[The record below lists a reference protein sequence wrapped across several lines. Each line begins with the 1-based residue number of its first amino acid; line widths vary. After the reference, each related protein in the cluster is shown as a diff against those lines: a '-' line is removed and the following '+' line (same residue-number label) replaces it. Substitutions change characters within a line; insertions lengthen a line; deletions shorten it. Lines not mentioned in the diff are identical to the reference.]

1 MSPVAFHITWTT
13 YGSWLHGDE
22 RNWVESG
29 IPGIQAPD
37 PMRHAHAASLLV
49 EPPVDLNAE
58 QRRIVEQ
65 TIRDHCRI
73 RGWTLHALHVGAV
86 HVHVVVTADRSP
98 EEVMNQFKA
107 WTSRRLSD
115 HAGLRDP
122 VAKKAGRKRWWTEHG
137 STKWINDSQY
147 LQNAITYVKERQ

>member
-1 MSPVAFHITWTT
+1 MAPLAFHITWTT

-22 RNWVESG
+22 RNWVETG
-29 IPGIQAPD
+29 VPGIQPPD
-37 PMRHAHAASLLV
+37 PKRKAEAVNKLDDVPV
-49 EPPVDLNAE
+49 ELTAD

-65 TIRDHCRI
+65 TIRHHCRI

-86 HVHVVVTADRSP
+86 HVHIVVTADRTP
-98 EEVMNQFKA
+98 EEVMNQLKA

-115 HAGLRDP
+115 HAGLRDR

-137 STKWINDSQY
+137 STKWINDQMY
-147 LQNAITYVKERQ
+147 LDNAIRYVRDRQ